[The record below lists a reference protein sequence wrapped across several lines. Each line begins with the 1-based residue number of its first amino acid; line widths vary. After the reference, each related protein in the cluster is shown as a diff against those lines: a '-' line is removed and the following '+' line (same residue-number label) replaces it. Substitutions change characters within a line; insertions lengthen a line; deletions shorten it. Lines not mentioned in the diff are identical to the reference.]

1 MEAFDFYPT
10 ARVVFGE
17 GTLAQLGK
25 LSEEL
30 GGSRILFVTD
40 PGIVSAGLA
49 DRAIAVLQRA
59 SLDFFVFDSVGENP
73 TTAHIEAGV
82 VFAKARGNI
91 DLIVG
96 MGGGSAM
103 DCAKGNQFYPD
114 QRRGRWKIIRV
125 WAMQQNPCCSL
136 SGYQRPRARGVKRSP
151 TRLFLMQIPMS
162 RWPVA
167 I

>member
-1 MEAFDFYPT
+1 MSHY
-10 ARVVFGE
+10 ARGCLGE

-25 LSEEL
+25 LSKEL

-40 PGIVSAGLA
+40 PGIVSAKLT
-49 DRAIAVLQRA
+49 DRAIALLQRA
-59 SLDFFVFDSVGENP
+59 SLDFFVFDRVGENP

-82 VFAKARGNI
+82 AFAKARGNI

-103 DCAKGNQFYPD
+103 DCAKGINFILD
-114 QRRGRWKIIRV
+114 KWRTDGR
-125 WAMQQNPCCSL
+125 L
-136 SGYQRPRARGVKRSP
+136 SGYGPCGKTHVAFYRDSNNCGARGAKRSP
-151 TRLFLMQIPMS
+151 TRLFPMRKRMS

-167 I
+167 T